1 MTTVTAVVTSV
12 VGAGLLSPALADTP
26 QQWEKV
32 PPVSALDFLMVLVLI
47 PLGCAAVIAVLA
59 LLPSLAKHKGYEPG
73 QAWRGE
79 SEWFGGPTK
88 GLDAADEVPA
98 ATIEASSK
106 ESGGTSA
113 QW

>member
-12 VGAGLLSPALADTP
+12 IGVGLLSPALADTP
-26 QQWEKV
+26 QQWEKA
-32 PPVSALDFLMVLVLI
+32 PPVSALDFLLVLLLI
-47 PLGCAAVIAVLA
+47 PAGCAILIAVLA
-59 LLPSLAKHKGYEPG
+59 MLPSLGKNKGYEPG

-88 GLDAADEVPA
+88 GIDAADEVPA

-106 ESGGTSA
+106 QSGGTSA